1 LRFLENMWR
10 IWSEYWTLFLGQ
22 GLAYTLILSLIAVS
36 LGLVGGT
43 LLVFM
48 KRSNLKPLQF
58 ISTAIVEVV
67 RGTPML
73 LQIFVAYFLVPKVI
87 PALKQLPLEPRQFIS
102 ISVALAINS
111 SAYVSEVIRSGIQ
124 AVDRGQ
130 NEAARSLGLNARQAM
145 FKVVM
150 PQAVR
155 NILPALGN
163 EFITVIKETSLAST
177 FFVGDLMTTY
187 KIINGATYLTLEP
200 LTILAIIYFILTFTL
215 SRIVRMAERRLWAGD

>member
-1 LRFLENMWR
+1 MRFLENMWR